1 MSSSAQSNLGRG
13 GFYESGDQKN
23 VPQSEAPTR
32 DRYEEGQHA
41 SHMKVDAKDSRSIY
55 NKADAETRYE
65 ESDLSKEANKRNPP
79 ETRAEAK
86 FSQMDPTKPASLHGH
101 QPSKGAKID
110 RELQEDDEQRLREK
124 GLK

>member
-41 SHMKVDAKDSRSIY
+41 SHLNIDASEYPSTIVHRP
-55 NKADAETRYE
+55 
-65 ESDLSKEANKRNPP
+65 SDQSC
-79 ETRAEAK
+79 
-86 FSQMDPTKPASLHGH
+86 
-101 QPSKGAKID
+101 
-110 RELQEDDEQRLREK
+110 
-124 GLK
+124 